1 MRCPPLAWTWKFFTG
16 DFIWKG
22 AFFCHFPARIS
33 KFNNV
38 WWSLRFQ
45 ISEKWANL
53 GFPLNIQKQ
62 KVLASGGLRPLTP
75 RPGALPL
82 GPAGGSAPDPRYR
95 LALRALAMAPLCQ
108 ILNTP
113 LSITARYLIW
123 LCLLGGA
130 VVKSTL
136 TMTLMMMFAM
146 LMLLLLRFRLL
157 SNHQL
162 ASRWY
167 CIGVHN
173 SAILSRLNDL
183 DTYMTCTLYSQTSSR
198 FASRA

>member
-1 MRCPPLAWTWKFFTG
+1 VRCPPLAWTWKFFTG

-22 AFFCHFPARIS
+22 AFFAIFQQEFQNSTMFDGLCVF
-33 KFNNV
+33 KFQKNG
-38 WWSLRFQ
+38 
-45 ISEKWANL
+45 ANL
-53 GFPLNIQKQ
+53 GFRLNIQKQ